1 MAFVS
6 LNSGS
11 KSMEKNRK
19 EGEVRR
25 EENGR
30 GWEKERM
37 KAAGTEIHLL
47 LISLT
52 FNLCLILTFIRVN
65 RADL

>member
-25 EENGR
+25 EANGR
-30 GWEKERM
+30 GCEKERM
-37 KAAGTEIHLL
+37 KAVGTEIHLL
-47 LISLT
+47 LI
-52 FNLCLILTFIRVN
+52 
-65 RADL
+65 